1 MNLNSRI
8 TRLEQ
13 RLQSQPCPCP
23 DNTDLSWPGHQ
34 PPPHCATC
42 GGERLIYLLNHHPRD
57 AEAQLRA
64 ALPLL
69 AKTHDGSDRPDYSK
83 LTDREL
89 QQVRAALHAHQLEAP
104 EHSTKPQR

>member
-34 PPPHCATC
+34 PPQHCATC
-42 GGERLIYLLNHHPRD
+42 GGERLIYPLTHHPRNS
-57 AEAQLRA
+57 EPLIRA
-64 ALPLL
+64 ALPILTKAYNGNQRADL
-69 AKTHDGSDRPDYSK
+69 NN
-83 LTDREL
+83 LTDNEL
-89 QQVRAALHAHQLEAP
+89 DQLKSALQVVEEAA
-104 EHSTKPQR
+104 PQA